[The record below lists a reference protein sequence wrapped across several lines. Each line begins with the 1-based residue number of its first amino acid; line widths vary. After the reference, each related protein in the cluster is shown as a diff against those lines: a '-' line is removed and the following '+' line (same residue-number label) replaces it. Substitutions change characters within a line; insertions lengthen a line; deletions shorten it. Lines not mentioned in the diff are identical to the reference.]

1 MELNI
6 RRTYALV
13 ENKSELAGQR
23 VATPI
28 RKVAVVAVLANPY
41 VGRYVEDLTSLIEAS
56 VGLGASMG
64 QMCMEALGPYKAQS
78 YGKGALVG
86 LDGDAEHA
94 SALVTT
100 AYANPIRDAIGG
112 GKAWISSMVKLSPPG
127 GLIDIPMNH
136 KDDVYVRSH
145 YDGMTIALQDT
156 PMPDEIAI
164 IFCMASHGRL
174 NARVGGLT
182 HDEVVRRDNLK
193 ELQ

>member
-127 GLIDIPMNH
+127 
-136 KDDVYVRSH
+136 
-145 YDGMTIALQDT
+145 A
-156 PMPDEIAI
+156 
-164 IFCMASHGRL
+164 
-174 NARVGGLT
+174 
-182 HDEVVRRDNLK
+182 
-193 ELQ
+193 